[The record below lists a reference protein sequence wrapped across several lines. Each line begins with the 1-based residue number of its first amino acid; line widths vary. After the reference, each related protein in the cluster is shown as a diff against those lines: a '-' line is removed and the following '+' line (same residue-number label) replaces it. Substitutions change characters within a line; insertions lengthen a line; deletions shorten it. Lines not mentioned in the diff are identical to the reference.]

1 MFPCFQHPGKQI
13 VHFPFAD
20 IVLTLIYFCQCG
32 GHHEV
37 FIQAEVLVEV
47 FVGFTIVVVRC
58 LELIGKSFQQTGI
71 QADVHVEA
79 LVVIAVHVL
88 AKFKIGG
95 GPVGR
100 NETAGVGVGVFV
112 VTSVH
117 RGDQANLLE
126 VVHAF
131 GVLRGGT
138 RLRQRGQQHAGQNC
152 DDRDDDQQ
160 FDQGECGGG
169 ILAFH
174 GMVLLFGLVDGGRS
188 NLWII
193 HFGTVSIKSEKSP
206 VLGTI
211 LIIVKSRQKSSDSSL
226 DSDNSNNGR
235 WTKEEQ
241 SRFAEAVLKYGND
254 WKNIQSF
261 VSTRNITQVRS
272 HAQKFLMKLKE
283 SSFLKDKGLNTNL
296 SWTKVINFL
305 NNNLTNDELKEVLFS
320 VEQTGHKKMETKS
333 HKNLKKIQKK
343 SVNKKCNLDEEDET
357 NSKIMDDTY
366 SQNDNL
372 YYSKYNNCAK
382 NYLCEENVY
391 NMKQKIRKQED
402 EEILQK
408 FIDCFNNSY
417 GENTQNSSFEE
428 NSIKE
433 DGNDNRFNFLNE
445 IQNK

>member
-1 MFPCFQHPGKQI
+1 MSLIGTDNLNFSNIFSPNISDLFLPAICDNISSDFSDESKEELPSKQP
-13 VHFPFAD
+13 VKF
-20 IVLTLIYFCQCG
+20 VLTKQETPSVSLLQKK
-32 GHHEV
+32 
-37 FIQAEVLVEV
+37 
-47 FVGFTIVVVRC
+47 TI
-58 LELIGKSFQQTGI
+58 
-71 QADVHVEA
+71 
-79 LVVIAVHVL
+79 
-88 AKFKIGG
+88 
-95 GPVGR
+95 
-100 NETAGVGVGVFV
+100 
-112 VTSVH
+112 
-117 RGDQANLLE
+117 
-126 VVHAF
+126 
-131 GVLRGGT
+131 
-138 RLRQRGQQHAGQNC
+138 
-152 DDRDDDQQ
+152 
-160 FDQGECGGG
+160 
-169 ILAFH
+169 
-174 GMVLLFGLVDGGRS
+174 
-188 NLWII
+188 
-193 HFGTVSIKSEKSP
+193 
-206 VLGTI
+206 
-211 LIIVKSRQKSSDSSL
+211 QKSSDSSL

-417 GENTQNSSFEE
+417 GENTLNTSFEE
-428 NSIKE
+428 NSIEYNENNK
-433 DGNDNRFNFLNE
+433 GLNFLNE
-445 IQNK
+445 ISNSIN

>member
-1 MFPCFQHPGKQI
+1 MSLIGTDNLNFSNIFSPNISDLFLPAICDNISSDFSDESKEELPSKQP
-13 VHFPFAD
+13 VKF
-20 IVLTLIYFCQCG
+20 VLTKQETPSVSLLQKK
-32 GHHEV
+32 
-37 FIQAEVLVEV
+37 
-47 FVGFTIVVVRC
+47 TI
-58 LELIGKSFQQTGI
+58 
-71 QADVHVEA
+71 
-79 LVVIAVHVL
+79 
-88 AKFKIGG
+88 
-95 GPVGR
+95 
-100 NETAGVGVGVFV
+100 
-112 VTSVH
+112 
-117 RGDQANLLE
+117 
-126 VVHAF
+126 
-131 GVLRGGT
+131 
-138 RLRQRGQQHAGQNC
+138 
-152 DDRDDDQQ
+152 
-160 FDQGECGGG
+160 
-169 ILAFH
+169 
-174 GMVLLFGLVDGGRS
+174 
-188 NLWII
+188 
-193 HFGTVSIKSEKSP
+193 
-206 VLGTI
+206 
-211 LIIVKSRQKSSDSSL
+211 QKSSDSSL

-261 VSTRNITQVRS
+261 VATRNITQVRS

-391 NMKQKIRKQED
+391 KLKQKIRKQED

-417 GENTQNSSFEE
+417 GENTLNTSFEE
-428 NSIKE
+428 NSIE
-433 DGNDNRFNFLNE
+433 GNENNKGLNFLNE
-445 IQNK
+445 ISNSIN